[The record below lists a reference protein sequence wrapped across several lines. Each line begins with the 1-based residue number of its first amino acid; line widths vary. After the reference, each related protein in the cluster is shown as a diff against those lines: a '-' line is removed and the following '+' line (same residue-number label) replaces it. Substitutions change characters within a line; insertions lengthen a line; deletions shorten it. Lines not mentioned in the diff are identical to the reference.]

1 MYLDNIYQNR
11 SIIADVYLHNSSWN
25 RDYTPSK
32 LCYSCYELLIQGLY
46 CDILVGFHVNWL
58 LAKAFELTVS
68 FNI

>member
-46 CDILVGFHVNWL
+46 CDILVGFHVN
-58 LAKAFELTVS
+58 
-68 FNI
+68 